1 MVGHKVKCQCG
12 FVFRLGSK
20 ADKQA
25 WVADEL
31 KRKKALKAKKK
42 AELKRQADAKASR
55 LSSGVGDQE
64 DEILNAIPAGKS
76 SPKNSGPK
84 GSLFDSMDDVLD
96 AIPVAPDKP
105 LQLTPVGQSQPLSD
119 TNPSVFSPDEYD
131 QDLFAAGSPQESNL
145 QPLPVAKPIPR
156 QKRRPRKAKRQEAV
170 HSTALPIWNL
180 VLTFIGLPLV
190 LVFTFFLGRSTYNA
204 FQQGSVFS
212 RGPAAGM
219 PEGIG
224 LTLHIILGIILTLL
238 FLALAGAMIA
248 SAITSI
254 LELSNGVQIN
264 WGTSTASTIASL
276 VVAGIFLMFFWEV
289 YNLLSVVN
297 HMEELGNRMGRTI
310 DKSKVGRSLAI
321 LAVKN
326 FVYAIV
332 PIAVAITGFSRTMR
346 R

>member
-1 MVGHKVKCQCG
+1 
-12 FVFRLGSK
+12 
-20 ADKQA
+20 
-25 WVADEL
+25 
-31 KRKKALKAKKK
+31 
-42 AELKRQADAKASR
+42 
-55 LSSGVGDQE
+55 
-64 DEILNAIPAGKS
+64 
-76 SPKNSGPK
+76 
-84 GSLFDSMDDVLD
+84 
-96 AIPVAPDKP
+96 
-105 LQLTPVGQSQPLSD
+105 
-119 TNPSVFSPDEYD
+119 
-131 QDLFAAGSPQESNL
+131 
-145 QPLPVAKPIPR
+145 
-156 QKRRPRKAKRQEAV
+156 
-170 HSTALPIWNL
+170 
-180 VLTFIGLPLV
+180 
-190 LVFTFFLGRSTYNA
+190 
-204 FQQGSVFS
+204 
-212 RGPAAGM
+212 M

-254 LELSNGVQIN
+254 LELSNGVQIK